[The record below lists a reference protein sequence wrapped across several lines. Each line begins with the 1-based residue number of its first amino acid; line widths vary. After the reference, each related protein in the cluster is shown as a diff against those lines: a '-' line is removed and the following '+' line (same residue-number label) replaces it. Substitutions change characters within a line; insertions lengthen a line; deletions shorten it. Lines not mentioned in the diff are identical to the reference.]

1 MELFGPDFERYEE
14 VQGELNRIAEVE
26 KGVEAA
32 LTNAEHST
40 PDAGPVDKSK
50 AKKGKV
56 VMKSTGLAYQFQI
69 LQSIGVP
76 HSEIKN
82 FADPLYWLSY
92 FPPTAMVSTSIR
104 SHLYKTVVLTICY
117 SRMTTILLDRG

>member
-26 KGVEAA
+26 KGVEAV

-56 VMKSTGLAYQFQI
+56 AMKSTGLAYQFQI
-69 LQSIGVP
+69 YRRASFRNQKLCGPSVLVVVFP
-76 HSEIKN
+76 
-82 FADPLYWLSY
+82 SY
-92 FPPTAMVSTSIR
+92 SNGEYFYTKPFI
-104 SHLYKTVVLTICY
+104 
-117 SRMTTILLDRG
+117 